1 MTSRIDLAGQ
11 FREFAQT
18 AAHRSPLYGRLATAI
33 ADDAMLLGLLDDAP
47 PDQRRPVLLFA
58 AVHHLVLEGHGGEL
72 GAHFASASHPST
84 DPVRELHLLVDRHRN
99 DLHRLITTRSVQT
112 NEVGRCA
119 AIVPVHGAIHRE
131 VGATSLVEVGASAGL
146 LLNFHHYAYRYDDE
160 PWIGADA
167 PVRITCATSGAARE
181 VGLPHEVVAPRATL
195 GLDRAP
201 VDLDDPDAVRWL
213 EACMWPEETGRRE
226 RLLAAIALARTTR
239 PELRVA
245 DAVEDIAGV
254 LEERCA
260 LGHPV
265 VLTSWT
271 LAYLDE
277 GARRR
282 FVDELETFGRHD
294 DLSWLILES
303 PADTPGLPIPTTS
316 PPESITV
323 VSLVTWRSGRRSV
336 RRIATMHPHGST
348 LRWAESS

>member
-1 MTSRIDLAGQ
+1 MASRTDLAGQ
-11 FREFAQT
+11 FREFAET
-18 AAHRSPLYGRLATAI
+18 FARRSPLYGRLAAAI
-33 ADDAMLLGLLDDAP
+33 AEDAMLLGLLDDAP
-47 PDQRRPVLLFA
+47 ADQRRPVLLFA

-72 GAHFASASHPST
+72 APHFTSIDDAST
-84 DPVRELHLLVDRHRN
+84 DPVRELHALVDRHR
-99 DLHRLITTRSVQT
+99 DELHRLITTRSVQT

-119 AIVPVHGAIHRE
+119 AIVPLHDAIRRE
-131 VGATSLVEVGASAGL
+131 VGATSLLEVGASAGL
-146 LLNFHHYAYRYDDE
+146 LLNFHQYAYRYDDG

-167 PVRITCATSGAARE
+167 PVRITCTTRGVARE
-181 VGLPHEVVAPRATL
+181 VGLPHDVIAPHAAL

-239 PELRVA
+239 PEIREA
-245 DAVEDIAGV
+245 DAVEDVAAV
-254 LEERCA
+254 LRERSS

-277 GARRR
+277 AARRR
-282 FVDELETFGRHD
+282 FVDELENFGRHD
-294 DLSWLILES
+294 DLSWVILES
-303 PADTPGLPIPTTS
+303 PADTAGLPIPTTS

-323 VSLVTWRSGRRSV
+323 VALVTWRSGRRSV
-336 RRIATMHPHGST
+336 RRVATMHPHGAT